1 MQLVEETHYKLFN
14 RERRV
19 YRRKEHLA
27 LITGILQ
34 DAAEQKGNI

>member
-14 RERRV
+14 WERRV